1 LRDLDPLRHLIGAGM
16 PQIAVPLS
24 ASCSLRRL
32 PLDGRGIAAIR
43 VEASWEAGAEKRRD
57 FGGSIPTFD
66 VER

>member
-1 LRDLDPLRHLIGAGM
+1 M